1 IDNSPQGMSP
11 KSLISSL
18 TTDEDCQEPL
28 NGNLIGCSSSKTH
41 IMECDHN
48 ANNIYLTI
56 DDIRLLVELFYLPY
70 QHGSNVQQVFMDF
83 YWLRFNY
90 NRNQNLNDW
99 RRRASIFHENVK
111 DVSRLLQKLVSINN
125 RALLYD
131 IYNYINDI
139 NSTFILCSKY
149 LYWIDDNQKHSSV
162 FMSGDEE
169 PWSKRGGLAGDFL
182 DLLPIGDFQS
192 LMKPGLNSLSN
203 IFFIRPITSN
213 DHASMY
219 ALCTTISYQ
228 YDIDHLINQYSQIL
242 ADKII
247 GGYLSNLLNNVNN
260 CYAIDNNED
269 NLCGFVLTINESEKY
284 DKFIQTKWIEQLHE
298 KYPNVDQNF
307 FELIE
312 CPQWIYDQYSVRIQI
327 FIDLAIKTDEIY
339 HVGCKLMK
347 ILSENLSQQGYG
359 GCHALLDERNVCLHK
374 FYLYLG
380 FTDIANIDQNDHMIL
395 LAKRF

>member
-1 IDNSPQGMSP
+1 MINLKD
-11 KSLISSL
+11 KSRYL
-18 TTDEDCQEPL
+18 
-28 NGNLIGCSSSKTH
+28 SSS
-41 IMECDHN
+41 
-48 ANNIYLTI
+48 
-56 DDIRLLVELFYLPY
+56 
-70 QHGSNVQQVFMDF
+70 
-83 YWLRFNY
+83 
-90 NRNQNLNDW
+90 
-99 RRRASIFHENVK
+99 
-111 DVSRLLQKLVSINN
+111 
-125 RALLYD
+125 
-131 IYNYINDI
+131 
-139 NSTFILCSKY
+139 
-149 LYWIDDNQKHSSV
+149 
-162 FMSGDEE
+162 
-169 PWSKRGGLAGDFL
+169 
-182 DLLPIGDFQS
+182 
-192 LMKPGLNSLSN
+192 
-203 IFFIRPITSN
+203 
-213 DHASMY
+213 
-219 ALCTTISYQ
+219 
-228 YDIDHLINQYSQIL
+228 
-242 ADKII
+242 
-247 GGYLSNLLNNVNN
+247 LNNVNN